1 LYYSDLFATNNPTGI
16 SNCLKFVNGRVTPTM
31 NKRLLQPFT
40 EEEVRVALFQMHSL
54 KSPGL
59 DGYSAGFYQKSWVV
73 VGKEVTRAALLVLN
87 GGSIE
92 AGLNATN
99 ICLIPKVTNPTS
111 VTEFRPIS
119 LCNLLYKIISK
130 AIANRLKHVLPHS
143 IS

>member
-1 LYYSDLFATNNPTGI
+1 
-16 SNCLKFVNGRVTPTM
+16 
-31 NKRLLQPFT
+31 
-40 EEEVRVALFQMHSL
+40 VALFQMHSL

-59 DGYSAGFYQKSWVV
+59 
-73 VGKEVTRAALLVLN
+73 EVTRAALLVLN

-130 AIANRLKHVLPHS
+130 DIANRLKHVLPHS